1 MDIISIEN
9 PMPGPWQA
17 VGKVTPNNQV
27 ALLSN
32 LKLTVED
39 LPSRLYQSET
49 MKFTARLTQGG
60 AIADDARFFGSD

>member
-17 VGKVTPNNQV
+17 VGKVSPNNQV
-27 ALLSN
+27 VLLSN

-39 LPSRLYQSET
+39 LPQG
-49 MKFTARLTQGG
+49 FTSPKQLNLRHALLRRG
-60 AIADDARFFGSD
+60 DC